1 MPCIERD
8 YSLSVLVLQY
18 CANVMKAKFPRKFDE
33 IVRIQHCV
41 LSSVARKIY
50 RGYNMAARGYEFYLR
65 ALKVSLTN
73 ERSERMRDTSARED
87 KIRIPKR
94 SCNVLFTL

>member
-1 MPCIERD
+1 
-8 YSLSVLVLQY
+8 
-18 CANVMKAKFPRKFDE
+18 MKAKFPRKFDE